1 MEILWHAA
9 RSSWMNVVSMYAGVQ
24 VRAAAVAPIGQLG
37 VCAERLGDRPA
48 RRASLITESD
58 CLRD

>member
-1 MEILWHAA
+1 MLDDEVLQQALQ
-9 RSSWMNVVSMYAGVQ
+9 GVQ